1 MVRSTFFR
9 DSVLAILLLSVSS
22 WVTSERDS
30 FAREPISASNG
41 LPLQIQEAQ
50 PIALDAIRPQVVE
63 HARPEVVE
71 HALSIDE
78 HTNGCEC
85 RACRTTDWSKVPGI
99 CPMPRPG
106 NFAIPPSG
114 PGYYSMADWISGNRR
129 ERPPRSGY
137 PPFALMPP
145 SFFDADF
152 RYVDALDPS
161 ERTLVERLKRMQVHD
176 RLMFSTGGQ
185 FWLRYMHETN
195 SRLHPQYITNDYT
208 LGRVRAFGDLM
219 YGDSVRL
226 FGEYLWAD
234 AFDFAP
240 HPAPPGFTPLP
251 IDVDRGDILNLF
263 VDLKIW
269 DGDGHPVY
277 VRGGRQELLLGS
289 QRLISTLDWAN
300 TRRTFQGVRA
310 FRRGEQWDADI
321 FWVQPVIPDATS
333 FDQADSEQNF
343 AGAWLTHR
351 AQKGRFLDLYYLYYG
366 SGNTVTQFDIP
377 RAPFDVHTLGSRW
390 TGDKD
395 GYLWDAELAMQFG
408 ERASSDVM
416 AGMATAG
423 VGRHFKNVWATPT
436 AWLYYDYASGDSDP
450 NSGTAHTFNQLFPF
464 GHYYLGW
471 IDLVGRQN
479 IHDLNAH
486 IYFYPAPWVTMF
498 VQYHRFWLNQSTDA
512 LYNAGGVAIR
522 RDATGAAGTDV
533 GHEID
538 FVANF
543 HLARYTDVLIGY
555 SKLFGGRFLEAT
567 PGPSDSELFH
577 LMFQQ
582 KW

>member
-1 MVRSTFFR
+1 M
-9 DSVLAILLLSVSS
+9 
-22 WVTSERDS
+22 
-30 FAREPISASNG
+30 N
-41 LPLQIQEAQ
+41 
-50 PIALDAIRPQVVE
+50 
-63 HARPEVVE
+63 
-71 HALSIDE
+71 
-78 HTNGCEC
+78 
-85 RACRTTDWSKVPGI
+85 
-99 CPMPRPG
+99 
-106 NFAIPPSG
+106 
-114 PGYYSMADWISGNRR
+114 
-129 ERPPRSGY
+129 
-137 PPFALMPP
+137 
-145 SFFDADF
+145 
-152 RYVDALDPS
+152 
-161 ERTLVERLKRMQVHD
+161 
-176 RLMFSTGGQ
+176 
-185 FWLRYMHETN
+185 ETN
-195 SRLHPQYITNDYT
+195 SRLTAANNDYT

-219 YGDSVRL
+219 YSDSVRL
-226 FGEYLWAD
+226 FGEFLWAD
-234 AFDFAP
+234 SFSPDLP
-240 HPAPPGFTPLP
+240 PLP

-310 FRRGEQWDADI
+310 FRRGEQWDADV

-366 SGNTVTQFDIP
+366 NGNTVTQSNIA
-377 RAPFDVHTLGSRW
+377 RAPFDLHTLGSRW

-395 GYLWDAELAMQFG
+395 GYLWDVELAMQLG
-408 ERASSDVM
+408 ERASSDVV

-423 VGRHFKNVWATPT
+423 VGRHFKNVWASPT

-450 NSGTAHTFNQLFPF
+450 TSGTSNTFNQQFPF

-486 IYFYPAPWVTMF
+486 LYFYPAPWVTMF

-543 HLARYTDVLIGY
+543 HLARYTDLLVGY
-555 SKLFGGRFLEAT
+555 SKLFGGRFLEDT
-567 PGPSDSELFH
+567 PGPSDSELLH